1 MSCHFCTFFFVES
14 YEGEKNKGFF
24 EGYGKAVFK
33 GGHRYEVSNLCRTTC
48 Q

>member
-1 MSCHFCTFFFVES
+1 LTESFGVLS

-33 GGHRYEVSNLCRTTC
+33 GGHRYEVTVLIFLSLFK
-48 Q
+48 